1 MAQQPEATPR
11 AAMVEVT
18 FESAFRQQARDA
30 LADDGLMVVHATNVL
45 AVLDD
50 RARLRRGWLRSI
62 QAENSCAATGKPC
75 RDPCACVL
83 EQVALME
90 AASAE

>member
-1 MAQQPEATPR
+1 MASDPQSTRR

-18 FESAFRQQARDA
+18 FESAFREQARDA

-50 RARLRRGWLRSI
+50 RARLRAGWLRSI
-62 QAENSCAATGKPC
+62 QAENSCAATGQPC
-75 RDPCACVL
+75 RERCACVL
-83 EQVALME
+83 EQAALME
-90 AASAE
+90 PPHAK

>member
-1 MAQQPEATPR
+1 MSEDPKTTL
-11 AAMVEVT
+11 VEVQ
-18 FESAFRQQARDA
+18 FESAFRAHARDA

-50 RARLRRGWLRSI
+50 RARLRAGWLRSI

-90 AASAE
+90 ADNAH